1 MNVFKWLLGWLLRD
15 TYSKPE
21 EYVGGATECSHES
34 VQVQVD
40 MEMPDFLMETAVDIS
55 VDAMEQSFS
64 TDDVKGGKNIAIDKP
79 TDVSN
84 SLLDNRQL
92 VKVFSECADLLS
104 EIDRI
109 SPGFKS
115 PESQLLIEMINER
128 LRSVL
133 YLSGGS
139 IIEGES
145 SFDPIRHICP
155 ENLLAKD
162 GAPIC
167 ETIEPGVALESR
179 VFIKAKV
186 KLADS

>member
-1 MNVFKWLLGWLLRD
+1 MCKWLFGWLLRD
-15 TYSKPE
+15 TFPKPE
-21 EYVGGATECSHES
+21 EYLNGGTECSHES
-34 VQVQVD
+34 VQVRVD
-40 MEMPDFLMETAVDIS
+40 MEMPDFLTETAVEMS
-55 VDAMEQSFS
+55 VKQIEQSVS
-64 TDDVKGGKNIAIDKP
+64 TEDVNDDRDIVIDKP
-79 TDVSN
+79 TEVSD

-92 VKVFSECADLLS
+92 VNVFSECADLLN

-139 IIEGES
+139 IIEGEL
-145 SFDPIRHICP
+145 SFDPIRHTCP

-162 GAPIC
+162 GATIC
-167 ETIEPGVALESR
+167 QTIEPGVALESR
-179 VFIKAKV
+179 VFVKAKV
-186 KLADS
+186 KLAGS